1 MACIFVI
8 DDDKM
13 IREMIRNLLEN
24 NGHQVVC
31 AENGRLGLELLRQ
44 KAADLIITDIFMPE
58 MDGTEFIMD
67 IVEEFPQ
74 AKIIAIS
81 GGGETVAGD
90 FLSHARL
97 FGADLTFSKPL
108 SLSDLAGAVRELLG
122 EAEQEFNSAA

>member
-81 GGGETVAGD
+81 GGSNIEEVD
-90 FLSHARL
+90 IL
-97 FGADLTFSKPL
+97 K
-108 SLSDLAGAVRELLG
+108 LAHNLGAVKTFQKPFDL
-122 EAEQEFNSAA
+122 QEFNAAVEELLH